1 MSLRS
6 QRFSASFAL
15 KSYFNAEDAK
25 DTQRTAELN
34 LPF

>member
-15 KSYFNAEDAK
+15 KSYFNADAK
-25 DTQRTAELN
+25 DTQKR
-34 LPF
+34 